1 MKKDKRITFS
11 EEQVKAA
18 QEECGH
24 TVEKLDNISSTGAK
38 IIGYCTAAAFWIGIL
53 GHVWGFFILGWII
66 LFAFAIILKP
76 FTVSAEK
83 KEYLACCKYRR
94 WDLIRSGC
102 IFDPVTG
109 EKLQ

>member
-1 MKKDKRITFS
+1 MKKDKRIEFS
-11 EEQVKAA
+11 EAQIKAA

-24 TVEKLDNISSTGAK
+24 RVEKLNDISDTGAK
-38 IIGYCTAAAFWIGIL
+38 IIGGCTAVAFWVGIF
-53 GHVWGFFILGWII
+53 GHVWGFFVLGWIV

-76 FTVSAEK
+76 FSASAEK

>member
-1 MKKDKRITFS
+1 MKKDKRLEFS
-11 EEQVKAA
+11 EEQIKAA

-24 TVEKLDNISSTGAK
+24 KVEKLERISDAGAK
-38 IIGYCTAAAFWIGIL
+38 VIGTCLVIFFWVGL
-53 GHVWGFFILGWII
+53 FGHTWGFFILGWVV
-66 LFAFAIILKP
+66 LFAFAIVLKP
-76 FTVSAEK
+76 FTMAAEK
-83 KEYLACCKYRR
+83 KEYLASCKYRK

>member
-1 MKKDKRITFS
+1 MRRDKRIEFS
-11 EEQVKAA
+11 EAQVKAA

-24 TVEKLDNISSTGAK
+24 RVEKLDSISDTGAK

-53 GHVWGFFILGWII
+53 GHVWGFFILGWLVLI
-66 LFAFAIILKP
+66 AFAIIIKP
-76 FTVSAEK
+76 FTMAAEK

>member
-1 MKKDKRITFS
+1 MKKDKRLKFS
-11 EEQVKAA
+11 EGQIKAA

-24 TVEKLDNISSTGAK
+24 KVEKLDNISSTGSK
-38 IIGYCTAAAFWIGIL
+38 VIGYCTAAAFWIGIL
-53 GHVWGFFILGWII
+53 GHVWGFFILGWLVLI
-66 LFAFAIILKP
+66 AFAIIIKP
-76 FTVSAEK
+76 FTMAAEK

-109 EKLQ
+109 ERLQ